1 MENLVYIP
9 VAEISPH
16 PDNPRKDLGDL
27 TELIDSIKA
36 NGILQNLTVI
46 RGHRLTAAELDGA
59 KEDLAFAKERNSPL
73 AEELEEII
81 DSGMSDDGYTV
92 IIGHRRLA
100 AAKAAGLK
108 EVPCVVAEMTH
119 REQVQTMLAE
129 NMLRSDLTV
138 YEQAEGFQMMLDL
151 GATVKE
157 IAEESGISQSTV
169 RYRVKLL
176 KLDKAEFKA
185 SEERGGTLQD
195 YMELEKL
202 HSQEQK
208 NKVLATIGT
217 NNFAWTL
224 KQALEE
230 ERQQKWAT
238 ETEAALAA
246 FATNADGVDAAMEL
260 VKSYTPYN
268 APKIEVPEDAE
279 TREYYYAT
287 PTSAYFYLYRK
298 KDASQMAQDA
308 ERDRKRTERER
319 KEAET
324 NRRLEALK
332 EASDR
337 AYQLRA
343 DFVKGLSPTKAAKN
357 RSTIMRFA
365 YDLMLSNPYDSPDR
379 ELLAELIFPDL
390 AVTEND
396 IDEDCDDELR
406 LELSRVDAEYALLCV
421 AYATKE
427 CKESD
432 HYYERRWENGGWC
445 VQYAPNDDLDMLYE
459 FLADLGYEMSDEEL
473 ALQNGTHELFQTGEE
488 GE

>member
-27 TELIDSIKA
+27 EELIDSIKA

-73 AEELEEII
+73 VAELEEII
-81 DSGMSDDGYTV
+81 DSEMSDDGYTV

-100 AAKAAGLK
+100 AAKMAGLR

-119 REQVQTMLAE
+119 REQVETMLAE

-157 IAEESGISQSTV
+157 IAEESGFSQSTV
-169 RYRVKLL
+169 RRRVKLL
-176 KLDKAEFKA
+176 ELDKDEFKA
-185 SEERGGTLQD
+185 ANERGATLQD
-195 YMELEKL
+195 FAELDKL
-202 HSQEQK
+202 DSPELK
-208 NKVLATIGT
+208 GKVLATIGT

-224 KQALEE
+224 KQALDEE
-230 ERQQKWAT
+230 KRLKWAD

-246 FATNADGVDAAMEL
+246 FATNADGVDVAMER
-260 VKSYTPYN
+260 VESYSAYN
-268 APKIEVPEDAE
+268 GKKVEVPEDVG
-279 TREYYYAT
+279 TREYFYEKQ
-287 PTSAYFYLYRK
+287 TSTYFSLYRK

-308 ERDRKRTERER
+308 ERDRERMERER

-324 NRRLEALK
+324 NRRKDALS

-337 AYQLRA
+337 AFQLRS
-343 DFVKGLSPTKAAKN
+343 DFIKDLSPAKAAKH
-357 RSTIMRFA
+357 RDCIMRLAAEQWFDDTSYNPD
-365 YDLMLSNPYDSPDR
+365 YDLLEFLVGREDVDLENDEGFD
-379 ELLAELIFPDL
+379 ELLL
-390 AVTEND
+390 
-396 IDEDCDDELR
+396 ELR
-406 LELSRVDAEYALLCV
+406 KLEPEYALLCV
-421 AYATKE
+421 SYAVA
-427 CKESD
+427 
-432 HYYERRWENGGWC
+432 ENTTSNRYFQRQWVDGAWAIE
-445 VQYAPNDDLDMLYE
+445 YAPNDNLDNLYE
-459 FLADLGYEMSDEEL
+459 FLANLGYEMSDEEL
-473 ALQNGTHELFQTGEE
+473 ALQNGTHELFQKGKE
-488 GE
+488 